1 MINIDEE
8 NLKNGVLGLVLAVVE
23 ILRDA
28 LQNQAARRMDSG
40 RLTDEE
46 IERLG
51 RALADLDQAIDDI
64 KREQGL
70 EQAVRSVRDG
80 LDDIVDD
87 AVQRMIDPTRW
98 VDEDAS
104 RDLPHRQAQQP
115 PRAKSRK
122 RAPKRDSLR
131 SRPQP
136 VEVTP

>member
-1 MINIDEE
+1 MIDIDEE

-28 LQNQAARRMDSG
+28 LRNQATRRMESG

-46 IERLG
+46 VERLG
-51 RALADLDQAIDDI
+51 RALADLDVAIEDI

-87 AVQRMIDPTRW
+87 AVQRMIDPAQW
-98 VDEDAS
+98 ADEAAEPDSS
-104 RDLPHRQAQQP
+104 RLA
-115 PRAKSRK
+115 
-122 RAPKRDSLR
+122 
-131 SRPQP
+131 PQP
-136 VEVTP
+136 AEVGP